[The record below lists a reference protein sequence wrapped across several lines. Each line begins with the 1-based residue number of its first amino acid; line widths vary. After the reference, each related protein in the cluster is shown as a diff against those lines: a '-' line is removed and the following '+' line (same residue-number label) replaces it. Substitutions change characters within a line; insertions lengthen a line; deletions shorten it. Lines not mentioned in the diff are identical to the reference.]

1 MIRLL
6 FVLLGYAFGL
16 IQTAYIVGRYYK
28 IDMREH
34 GSKNLGTTN
43 ALRTLGAKAGG
54 LVFLCDVL
62 KSVLAILTAL
72 LICYFISGP
81 EFFTKTNYSI
91 VVLYT
96 GFGVM
101 LGHNY
106 PFYLGFKG
114 GKGVA
119 CSIGTILMF
128 NPIILLIAFIMGII
142 VIYFSR
148 YISLASII
156 CCVATVVLSYLFG
169 YRGEPLYLLMVIA
182 TFILWK
188 HRANIKRLIDGNEN
202 KFSIKKK
209 VEN

>member
-1 MIRLL
+1 MERIL
-6 FVLLGYAFGL
+6 FVIIGYFFGI
-16 IQTAYIVGRYYK
+16 IQSAYIVGRFYK

-43 ALRTLGAKAGG
+43 ALRTLGAKAGIIVFALDIIKPILG
-54 LVFLCDVL
+54 VLLSFLVC
-62 KSVLAILTAL
+62 KYILHTEYDRNL
-72 LICYFISGP
+72 
-81 EFFTKTNYSI
+81 

-119 CSIGTILMF
+119 CTIGT
-128 NPIILLIAFIMGII
+128 LIAFDPLLVLVLFSIGVVI
-142 VIYFSR
+142 VIISK
-148 YISLASII
+148 YISLASIVCSFLAI
-156 CCVATVVLSYLFG
+156 VISYLMG
-169 YRGEPLYLLMVIA
+169 YRGESLLMLSVIA
-182 TFILWK
+182 FFIVFK
-188 HRANIKRLIDGNEN
+188 HRSNIKRLIDGNEN

-209 VEN
+209 AV